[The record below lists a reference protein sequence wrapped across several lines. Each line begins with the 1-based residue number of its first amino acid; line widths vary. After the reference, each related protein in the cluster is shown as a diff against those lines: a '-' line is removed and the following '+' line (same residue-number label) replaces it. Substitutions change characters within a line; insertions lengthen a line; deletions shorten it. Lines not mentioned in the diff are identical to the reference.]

1 MGLSMNFVI
10 TLVFIFF
17 LILVSIQYTLNQIL
31 KVLKDIRK
39 TQLAKEILKDE
50 DMNHR
55 IRWQNCSYY
64 LK

>member
-55 IRWQNCSYY
+55 IR
-64 LK
+64 